1 MNNQHIKMVMLIAQ
15 MVCILLVKLQS
26 CYTNTTNPTT
36 IDYFINN
43 SYLLLDTHTREKV
56 IPFNKFPPKQQDEK
70 VYINH
75 LNSAS

>member
-36 IDYFINN
+36 IDYFITE
-43 SYLLLDTHTREKV
+43 SYPPLDSHIREKV
-56 IPFNKFPPKQQDEK
+56 IPIIKFPPND
-70 VYINH
+70 
-75 LNSAS
+75 